1 MLGLFGR
8 NKPLTT
14 METLQLEKDIS
25 LAKKIHYILELE
37 GKICS
42 LDPEFNKNGNLRKV
56 VHRLKTE
63 HNAVI
68 YKEEC
73 NCDFKSKAK
82 LNQDGTPRKHFAY
95 EKDIFS

>member
-1 MLGLFGR
+1 MLGIFAK
-8 NKPLTT
+8 NKPLSRLQ
-14 METLQLEKDIS
+14 TLELEKDIS

-63 HNAVI
+63 NNAII

-73 NCDFKSKAK
+73 NCDFKQKAK
-82 LNQDGTPRKHFAY
+82 LNQDGTPRKHFSY
-95 EKDIFS
+95 QKDWVS

>member
-8 NKPLTT
+8 SKPLSTV
-14 METLQLEKDIS
+14 EVLSLEKDIS
-25 LAKKIHYILELE
+25 EARKIRYILEVE
-37 GKICS
+37 GSICS
-42 LDPEFNKNGNLRKV
+42 LDPEFSASGNLRKV

-73 NCDFKSKAK
+73 NCELKQKAK
-82 LNQDGTPRKHFAY
+82 LNQDGTPRKHIAY
-95 EKDIFS
+95 KKDWAS